1 MGLISGLLLLPITG
15 PARGIQF
22 ILEQIQAE
30 ADAYMMDEGRL
41 QAQLVNLSLRHDMGE
56 ISDEEYLAQE
66 TEILDQLDAIRASG
80 EAETTEDTE
89 QEDPY
94 DDSEQR

>member
-1 MGLISGLLLLPITG
+1 MGLLSGLLLLPITG

-30 ADAYMMDEGRL
+30 AEAAQMDEGRL
-41 QAQLVNLSLRHDMGE
+41 QTRLMNLSLRRDMGE
-56 ISDEEYLAQE
+56 MSEEEYLAQE

-80 EAETTEDTE
+80 EAETTEDSE
-89 QEDPY
+89 QDDPY

>member
-1 MGLISGLLLLPITG
+1 MGLLSGLLLLPITG

-30 ADAYMMDEGRL
+30 ADALQMDEGRL
-41 QAQLVNLSLRHDMGE
+41 QTQLVNLSLRRDMGE
-56 ISDEEYLAQE
+56 ISEEEYLAQE

-80 EAETTEDTE
+80 EAETTWDTE
-89 QEDPY
+89 QADPY
-94 DDSEQR
+94 DNSEQ